1 MGSSLFGS
9 LRCVAFLLR
18 VIEELSYLFFSGKD
32 HSIDLRLITTECA
45 ISRTTRHA
53 GAIYGVAREP
63 CLIIVKG
70 RVAVFRAALS

>member
-18 VIEELSYLFFSGKD
+18 VIELRYLFFSGKD
-32 HSIDLRLITTECA
+32 HSIDLRLVTTECA

-70 RVAVFRAALS
+70 RVAVFRDALS